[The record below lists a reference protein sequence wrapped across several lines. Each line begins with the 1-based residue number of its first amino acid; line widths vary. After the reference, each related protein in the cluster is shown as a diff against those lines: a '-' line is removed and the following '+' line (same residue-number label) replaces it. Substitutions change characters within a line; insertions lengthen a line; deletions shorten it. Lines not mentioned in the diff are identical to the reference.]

1 MLLVYIINAILTYL
15 DLKYKIKAILENK
28 FYLPLAEF
36 MSSIC
41 IYFIKV
47 GKYLVYQY
55 QVIEIYIR
63 VFDMQIKFYLK
74 NSLMTINY
82 HLNI

>member
-1 MLLVYIINAILTYL
+1 MKCHMLLVYIINAILTYL

-47 GKYLVYQY
+47 GKYLVY
-55 QVIEIYIR
+55 
-63 VFDMQIKFYLK
+63 
-74 NSLMTINY
+74 
-82 HLNI
+82 